1 VAKSIPAERV
11 VRVLDRLAVIR
22 GLPQTIVVDNGPEFT
37 SRALDAWAYEH
48 GVQLHFIQPGK
59 PVQNAYVESFNG
71 KFRDEC
77 LNQNWF
83 TSLDDAQ
90 AKIEAWRRDYNGT
103 RPHSALGNLTPSE
116 YAARFVRTET
126 SNRGL
131 SEELDL

>member
-1 VAKSIPAERV
+1 
-11 VRVLDRLAVIR
+11 
-22 GLPQTIVVDNGPEFT
+22 
-37 SRALDAWAYEH
+37 
-48 GVQLHFIQPGK
+48 
-59 PVQNAYVESFNG
+59 VQNAYVESFNG

-77 LNQNWF
+77 LNQSWF

-90 AKIEAWRRDYNGT
+90 AKIEAWRWDYNGT

-116 YAARFVRTET
+116 YARRFVRTEI